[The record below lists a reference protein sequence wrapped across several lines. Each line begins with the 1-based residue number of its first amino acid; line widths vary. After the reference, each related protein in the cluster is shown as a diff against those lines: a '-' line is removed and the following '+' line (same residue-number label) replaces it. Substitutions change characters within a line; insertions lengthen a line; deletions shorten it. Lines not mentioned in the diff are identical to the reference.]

1 MKNLNKWKQ
10 TSGWFM
16 AFLMAVLLLGM
27 TVSAMELPEG
37 MEEVDGEVVNTFA
50 YLTETAD
57 AYERPDTGSAVVAT
71 LEKEKQVLLMLK
83 MNNDWCQIIDAG
95 QTMYIQAQY
104 IEVVVN
110 EELSKEMEEL
120 EAVRESEA
128 TKDVVV
134 RKQLRQ
140 NRIMG
145 IVIAVL
151 IAAIFIAGIVAVIR
165 SDSGEESQEEQEAE
179 SNKLGLESSTKTKT
193 IKMTQN
199 AAKEETDPSKDLTIE
214 NLEEDETK

>member
-16 AFLMAVLLLGM
+16 AFLMAVLLLGT

-37 MEEVDGEVVNTFA
+37 LEEVEGEVVNTFA

-57 AYERPDTGSAVVAT
+57 AYERPDTNSAVVAT
-71 LEKEKQVLLMLK
+71 LEKEKQVLLMLN

-104 IEVVVN
+104 IEVMVN

-120 EAVRESEA
+120 EAVRASEA

-151 IAAIFIAGIVAVIR
+151 IAGIFIAGIVAVIR
-165 SDSGEESQEEQEAE
+165 SDSGEESQEEQETE
-179 SNKLGLESSTKTKT
+179 SNKLGQESSTKTKT
-193 IKMTQN
+193 TKMTQN
-199 AAKEETDPSKDLTIE
+199 AAKEETDPPKDLTIE

>member
-16 AFLMAVLLLGM
+16 AFLMAVLLLGT

-37 MEEVDGEVVNTFA
+37 LEEVEGEVVNTFA

-57 AYERPDTGSAVVAT
+57 AYERPDTNSAVVAT
-71 LEKEKQVLLMLK
+71 LEKEKQVLLMLN

-104 IEVVVN
+104 IEVMVN

-120 EAVRESEA
+120 EAVRASEA

-151 IAAIFIAGIVAVIR
+151 IAGIFIAGIVAVIR

-179 SNKLGLESSTKTKT
+179 SNKLGQKSSTKTKT
-193 IKMTQN
+193 TKMTQN
-199 AAKEETDPSKDLTIE
+199 AAKEETDPPKDLTIE